1 MANEVIATSEENK
14 VTQDLLLDYLK
25 TMNNGLNERQT
36 KQFLAVAGTYGLN
49 PWKREV
55 YAVTFKTK
63 NGVEMSIV
71 TGYETYIKRAEANP
85 NYDGYDIEFKGG
97 FERKNITKQGDYG
110 PYTVSELV
118 PNGDVSCICTVYRKD
133 RSHPIREEVFFD
145 EYDQKNSMWKSKPRT
160 MLKKVA
166 IVSAF
171 RKAFPFDFG
180 GMPYTNDEL
189 PEHMTGADKLEQ
201 QGFTEVP
208 QDAQPQAS
216 APQPQLPKAAK
227 KEIDEETK
235 QFMEGMKG
243 LWSSSPEIYKSTMD
257 EFGFKSA
264 NNVPPERRGE
274 VFNTI
279 VANISKAAQQQP
291 KSAPTAKEQNLLWPE
306 NETINGEESNG

>member
-1 MANEVIATSEENK
+1 MPNEIVATSEENK

-25 TMNNGLNERQT
+25 TMNKGLNEQQT
-36 KQFLAVAGTYGLN
+36 KQFLAVAGTFGLN

-55 YAVTFKTK
+55 YAVTFKNKDGSTD
-63 NGVEMSIV
+63 MSIV
-71 TGYETYIKRAEANP
+71 TGYETYIKRAELNP
-85 NYDGYDIEFKGG
+85 NYDGYEIEFKGSFKRG
-97 FERKNITKQGDYG
+97 KVTKSGKTGSWQVDA
-110 PYTVSELV
+110 LV
-118 PNGDVSCICTVYRKD
+118 PDGEVSCICTVYRKD
-133 RSHPIREEVFFD
+133 RAHPTREEVFFD
-145 EYDQKNSMWKSKPRT
+145 EYNKGNDMWIQKPRT

-189 PEHMTGADKLEQ
+189 PDHMTGADKLEQ
-201 QGFTEVP
+201 QGYTEVP
-208 QDAQPQAS
+208 QDAQPQAP
-216 APQPQLPKAAK
+216 APQQQK
-227 KEIDEETK
+227 KVIDEDTK

-243 LWSSSPEIYKSTMD
+243 LWSSSPEIYKATMD

-279 VANISKAAQQQP
+279 VANISKAQQHQ
-291 KSAPTAKEQNLLWPE
+291 SAPTAQEQQDG
-306 NETINGEESNG
+306 GEVTESI

>member
-1 MANEVIATSEENK
+1 MANEIVATNEENK
-14 VTQDLLLDYLK
+14 VTQDLLLDYLR
-25 TMNNGLNERQT
+25 TMNKGLSEQQT
-36 KQFLAVAGTYGLN
+36 KQFLAVAGTFGLN

-85 NYDGYDIEFKGG
+85 NYDGYDIEFKGE
-97 FERKNITKQGDYG
+97 FERKTITKQGDYG

-171 RKAFPFDFG
+171 RKAFPFDLG

-189 PEHMTGADKLEQ
+189 PDRMTGVDKLEQ
-201 QGFTEVP
+201 QGYTEV
-208 QDAQPQAS
+208 PQAS
-216 APQPQLPKAAK
+216 APQPQAPAK
-227 KEIDEETK
+227 KEIGEETK
-235 QFMEGMKG
+235 QFMDGMKG
-243 LWSSSPEIYKSTMD
+243 LWSQSPEIYKATMD

-279 VANISKAAQQQP
+279 VANVAKAQQRHQ
-291 KSAPTAKEQNLLWPE
+291 SAPTAMEYAERPEEQE
-306 NETINGEESNG
+306 DTDF

>member
-1 MANEVIATSEENK
+1 MTNEIATTSEENK

-25 TMNNGLNERQT
+25 TMNKGLSEQQT
-36 KQFLAVAGTYGLN
+36 KQFLAVAGAFGLN

-71 TGYETYIKRAEANP
+71 TGYETYIKRAEMNP

-145 EYDQKNSMWKSKPRT
+145 EYDQKNSMWKTKPRT

-189 PEHMTGADKLEQ
+189 PDHMTGADKLEQ
-201 QGFTEVP
+201 QGYTEIP
-208 QDAQPQAS
+208 QDAQTQAP
-216 APQPQLPKAAK
+216 AKPKAAK
-227 KEIDEETK
+227 KVIDEETK
-235 QFMEGMKG
+235 KFLEGMEG
-243 LWSSSPEIYKSTMD
+243 LYTQSQEIYKKTME
-257 EFGFKSA
+257 EFGFNKAMSIP
-264 NNVPPERRGE
+264 VERRSE

-279 VANISKAAQQQP
+279 VANITKAAQHQ
-291 KSAPTAKEQNLLWPE
+291 SAPTAMEQAERPDDTQE
-306 NETINGEESNG
+306 RDI

>member
-1 MANEVIATSEENK
+1 MANEIVSTSEEYK

-25 TMNNGLNERQT
+25 TMNKGLSEQQT
-36 KQFLAVAGTYGLN
+36 KQFLAVAGTFGLN

-97 FERKNITKQGDYG
+97 FERKTVTKQGDYG

-171 RKAFPFDFG
+171 RKAFPFDLG

-189 PEHMTGADKLEQ
+189 PEHMTGAEKLDQ
-201 QGFTEVP
+201 QGFTEIP
-208 QDAQPQAS
+208 QDAQPKVPAQHT
-216 APQPQLPKAAK
+216 QK
-227 KEIDEETK
+227 KVIDEDTK
-235 QFMEGMKG
+235 KFLEGMEG
-243 LWSSSPEIYKSTMD
+243 LYTQSQEIYKKTMED
-257 EFGFKSA
+257 FGFNKALSIP
-264 NNVPPERRGE
+264 VERRSE

-279 VANISKAAQQQP
+279 VANISKAQHQ
-291 KSAPTAKEQNLLWPE
+291 SAPTAQEQQTSEVDNSLF
-306 NETINGEESNG
+306 

>member
-1 MANEVIATSEENK
+1 MANEIVATSEENK

-25 TMNNGLNERQT
+25 TMNKGLNEQQT
-36 KQFLAVAGTYGLN
+36 KQFLAVAGTFGLN

-55 YAVTFKTK
+55 YAVTFKNKDGSTD
-63 NGVEMSIV
+63 MSIV
-71 TGYETYIKRAEANP
+71 TGYETYIKRAELNP
-85 NYDGYDIEFKGG
+85 NYDGFEIEFKGG
-97 FERKNITKQGDYG
+97 FKRGKVTKSSKNGSWQVDA
-110 PYTVSELV
+110 LV
-118 PNGDVSCICTVYRKD
+118 PDGEVSCICTVYRKD
-133 RSHPIREEVFFD
+133 RAHPTREEVFFD
-145 EYDQKNSMWKSKPRT
+145 EYNKGNDMWIQKPRT

-189 PEHMTGADKLEQ
+189 PDHMTGADKLEQ

-208 QDAQPQAS
+208 QDTHPQQPQA
-216 APQPQLPKAAK
+216 AAKPKAAK

-235 QFMEGMKG
+235 QFMDGMKG
-243 LWSSSPEIYKSTMD
+243 LWTQAPEIYQSTMK

-274 VFNTI
+274 IFNTI
-279 VANISKAAQQQP
+279 VANITKAAQQ
-291 KSAPTAKEQNLLWPE
+291 SAPAAAEHTD
-306 NETINGEESNG
+306 NGEVDNSLF

>member
-1 MANEVIATSEENK
+1 MANEIVATSEENK

-25 TMNNGLNERQT
+25 TMNKGLNEQQT
-36 KQFLAVAGTYGLN
+36 KQFLAVAGTFGLN

-55 YAVTFKTK
+55 YAVTFKNKDGSTD
-63 NGVEMSIV
+63 MSIV
-71 TGYETYIKRAEANP
+71 TGYETYIKRAELNP
-85 NYDGYDIEFKGG
+85 NYDGFDIDFKGSFKRG
-97 FERKNITKQGDYG
+97 KVTKSGKNGSWQVDA
-110 PYTVSELV
+110 LV
-118 PNGDVSCICTVYRKD
+118 PDGEVSCICTVYRKD
-133 RSHPIREEVFFD
+133 RAHPTREEVFFD
-145 EYDQKNSMWKSKPRT
+145 EYNKGNDMWIQKPRT

-189 PEHMTGADKLEQ
+189 PDHMTGDDKLEQ

-208 QDAQPQAS
+208 QDAQTQQPQAP
-216 APQPQLPKAAK
+216 AKPKAAK

-243 LWSSSPEIYKSTMD
+243 LWTQAPEIYQATMQ

-279 VANISKAAQQQP
+279 VANISKAAQHQ
-291 KSAPTAKEQNLLWPE
+291 SAPTAMEQA
-306 NETINGEESNG
+306 ESTDF

>member
-1 MANEVIATSEENK
+1 MSNENVATSEENK

-25 TMNNGLNERQT
+25 TMNKGLSEQQT
-36 KQFLAVAGTYGLN
+36 KQFLAVAGAFGLN

-71 TGYETYIKRAEANP
+71 TGYETYIKRAEMNL

-171 RKAFPFDFG
+171 RKAFPLDFG

-189 PEHMTGADKLEQ
+189 PDHMTGADKLEQ
-201 QGFTEVP
+201 QGYTEVP
-208 QDAQPQAS
+208 QDAQPQPS
-216 APQPQLPKAAK
+216 APQLQAPAKPKAEK
-227 KEIDEETK
+227 KPIDEATK
-235 QFMEGMKG
+235 QFLDGMGG
-243 LWSSSPEIYKSTMD
+243 LFATNETIYKNAMAV
-257 EFGFKSA
+257 FGYKSA
-264 NNVPPERRGE
+264 MNVPPEKRTE
-274 VFNTI
+274 VFRTI
-279 VANISKAAQQQP
+279 QAEITKAQP
-291 KSAPTAKEQNLLWPE
+291 HQSAPTAMEQGQE
-306 NETINGEESNG
+306 FGGEVDNSLF